1 MEYDEEEFLEED
13 NTELIDGEFY
23 SQEEKDR
30 SLVYRAI
37 NTIEEKFAEDL
48 RLGKISRSA
57 FANVKY
63 YCRDLRA
70 YNLLAE
76 LDLTRKEQTNSNE

>member
-1 MEYDEEEFLEED
+1 MEYEEEEFFEQD

-23 SQEEKDR
+23 SQDEKSR
-30 SLVYRAI
+30 ALVYRAI
-37 NTIEEKFAEDL
+37 NTILEKFGEDF
-48 RLGKISRSA
+48 RLGKISQSA
-57 FANVKY
+57 YNNVKY

-76 LDLTRKEQTNSNE
+76 LDLTKTSRLNSNE